1 MKARNGL
8 SSFLEIRMSFRLP
21 LRAATVLALSA
32 CSMFHHHKKEDAPQP
47 TAAPAAPVHQA
58 LMKTLIGDVR
68 YDLPNAI
75 PADAVLIVTL
85 ADVSRQDV
93 AARTIAEERIQP
105 VSASPVEFMLSYDP
119 AELRDGVD
127 FAVNVRLQQGDKL
140 LAINDTRTS
149 VFGRSGENGPVSIT
163 LKAVP

>member
-1 MKARNGL
+1 
-8 SSFLEIRMSFRLP
+8 MSFRLP
-21 LRAATVLALSA
+21 LLAVTVFALSA
-32 CSMFHHHKKEDAPQP
+32 CSMFHHRKEAASEPTAP
-47 TAAPAAPVHQA
+47 AAPAAPVHQA
-58 LMKTLIGDVR
+58 LMRTMIGDVR
-68 YDLPNAI
+68 YDLPDAV

-93 AARTIAEERIQP
+93 AARTVAEERIQP
-105 VSASPVEFMLSYDP
+105 VGPAPVEFMLSYDP

-127 FAVNVRLQQGDKL
+127 FAINVRLQHGDKL

-149 VFGRSGENGPVSIT
+149 VLGRSGENGPVSIT

>member
-1 MKARNGL
+1 M
-8 SSFLEIRMSFRLP
+8 EIRMSFRLP
-21 LRAATVLALSA
+21 LLAAAVFALSA
-32 CSMFHHHKKEDAPQP
+32 CSMFSHHRHKEDAPVA

-68 YDLPNAI
+68 YELPQAV

-85 ADVSRQDV
+85 ADVSRQD
-93 AARTIAEERIQP
+93 APARTVAEERIQP
-105 VSASPVEFMLSYDP
+105 VGASPVDFMLSYDP
-119 AELRDGVD
+119 AELKDGVD
-127 FAVNVRLQQGDKL
+127 FAIGVRLQQGDKL

-149 VFGRSGENGPVSIT
+149 VLGRSGENGPVSIT

>member
-1 MKARNGL
+1 
-8 SSFLEIRMSFRLP
+8 MSFRLP
-21 LRAATVLALSA
+21 LLAAAVFALSA
-32 CSMFHHHKKEDAPQP
+32 CSMFSHRHKEDAPAA

-68 YDLPNAI
+68 YELPQAV

-93 AARTIAEERIQP
+93 PARTIAEERVQP
-105 VSASPVEFMLSYDP
+105 VGASPVDFMLSYDP
-119 AELRDGVD
+119 AELKDGVD
-127 FAVNVRLQQGDKL
+127 FAIGVRLQQGDKL

-149 VFGRSGENGPVSIT
+149 VLGRSGENGPVSIT
-163 LKAVP
+163 LKAMP

>member
-1 MKARNGL
+1 
-8 SSFLEIRMSFRLP
+8 MSFRLP
-21 LRAATVLALSA
+21 LLAASVLALSA
-32 CSMFHHHKKEDAPQP
+32 CSMFHHHKEEASQP
-47 TAAPAAPVHQA
+47 TAPATPAAPVHQA
-58 LMKTLIGDVR
+58 LMKTMVGDVR
-68 YDLPNAI
+68 YDLSQAV

-105 VSASPVEFMLSYDP
+105 VGASPVDFMLSYDP

-127 FAVNVRLQQGDKL
+127 FAINVRLQQGEKL
-140 LAINDTRTS
+140 LAISDTRTS
-149 VFGRSGENGPVSIT
+149 VLGRSGENGPVSIT

>member
-1 MKARNGL
+1 
-8 SSFLEIRMSFRLP
+8 MSFRLP
-21 LRAATVLALSA
+21 LLAVATVFALSA
-32 CSMFHHHKKEDAPQP
+32 CSMFHHHKEEAPQP
-47 TAAPAAPVHQA
+47 PVAAAAPVHQA
-58 LMKTLIGDVR
+58 LMKTLVGDVR
-68 YDLPNAI
+68 YDLPQAV

-105 VSASPVEFMLSYDP
+105 VGASPVDFMLSYDP

-127 FAVNVRLQQGDKL
+127 FAIGVRLQQGDKL

-149 VFGRSGENGPVSIT
+149 VLGRSGENGPVSIT